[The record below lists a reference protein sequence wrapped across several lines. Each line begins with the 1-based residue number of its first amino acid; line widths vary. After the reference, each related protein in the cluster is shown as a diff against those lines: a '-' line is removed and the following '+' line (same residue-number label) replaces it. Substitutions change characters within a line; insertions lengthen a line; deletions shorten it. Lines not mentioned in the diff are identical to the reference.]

1 MDTSQFSKI
10 FNAMGLPPEPKK
22 SKKKAAEMLFKQRN
36 YKNTHSIIIDVI
48 YKRIKKN
55 IY

>member
-22 SKKKAAEMLFKQRN
+22 SKKKAAELFFKPRDYKSTNSTEAKKTKKQ
-36 YKNTHSIIIDVI
+36 KN
-48 YKRIKKN
+48 KK
-55 IY
+55 